1 MGEPRSFDIDLLR
14 SFLLIAG
21 GVSFTRT
28 AERVGRTQAAV
39 TLQIKRLEAMVGHRL
54 LARGRGLGV
63 KLTPKGEHLAALARE
78 LVSLNDNIIG
88 SLKSEHPAPALPFE
102 GPTAGKPSI
111 AVLPF
116 EDMSDDASHR
126 YFVTGIVDDL
136 ISRLSRIRWL
146 VVIACNSCSSY
157 GGKSVDI
164 REIGK
169 ALGVRYVLRGGL
181 RKAGGRVRITAQLLE
196 ADTRAALWADTF
208 DGSLEDVFDLQD
220 RIADQIVGLLEPRL
234 QRSEIERATQTHP
247 KSLDAY
253 SLYLRALALVSAH
266 MPHEA
271 EQALPLLDKALH
283 LDPDYA
289 LAHALAG
296 WCHEWR
302 FTRSGF
308 QESER
313 QRAFQH
319 ARAAAAG
326 DDPTAA
332 AIAGFSMVFL
342 TQDRGESL
350 EAIGR
355 GVALNPCSATAMHLN
370 AHAHSIA
377 GQHAAAAIFAG
388 LALHLSPNDPLAFE
402 AHMAL
407 GEGAIRES
415 RYEDAAECFARA
427 ARTNP
432 KFSTAYFFRAMS
444 QARAGHADR
453 AGLSLRLGK
462 SSNRIFERACC
473 SRLEWRPRSRT
484 NSPKARVSFRWA
496 ISAASPTIAKSVIA
510 LSMSLNRLG
519 PGPPVSAR
527 WSPREGGVGPRR
539 SVGARS
545 RSGLRL
551 AGEEH

>member
-1 MGEPRSFDIDLLR
+1 MGAPRSLDIDLLR

-54 LARGRGLGV
+54 LERGRGLGV
-63 KLTPKGEHLAALARE
+63 RLTPKGERLAALARE
-78 LVSLNDNIIG
+78 LVSLNDNILG
-88 SLKSEHPAPALPFE
+88 SLESEHAALSLPFE
-102 GPTAGKPSI
+102 GPSAGKPSI

-116 EDMSDDASHR
+116 EDMSDDGQQ
-126 YFVTGIVDDL
+126 YFVDGIVDDL

-146 VVIACNSCSSY
+146 VVIGCNASVIDR
-157 GGKSVDI
+157 GKSVDI
-164 REIGK
+164 RKIGK
-169 ALGVRYVLRGGL
+169 TLGVRYILRGGL
-181 RKAGGRVRITAQLLE
+181 RKTGGRVRITAQLLD
-196 ADTRAALWADTF
+196 ADTLATLWADRF

-220 RIADQIVGLLEPRL
+220 RIADQIAGLLEPQL
-234 QRSEIERATQTHP
+234 QRSEIERATQAHP
-247 KSLDAY
+247 KNLDAY

-271 EQALPLLDKALH
+271 EQALPLLDQALH

-308 QESER
+308 EESER
-313 QRAFQH
+313 SRAFQH

-342 TQDRGESL
+342 TQDRAEPL
-350 EAIGR
+350 EALGR
-355 GVALNPCSATAMHLN
+355 AVALNPCSATATYLS

-388 LALHLSPNDPLAFE
+388 RALQLSPNDPLAFE

-432 KFSTAYFFRAMS
+432 KFSTAYFFRGMA

-453 AGLSLRLGK
+453 AAPCLRLG
-462 SSNRIFERACC
+462 RELEPHFRTRMLFEIGMA
-473 SRLEWRPRSRT
+473 P
-484 NSPKARVSFRWA
+484 
-496 ISAASPTIAKSVIA
+496 A
-510 LSMSLNRLG
+510 LAHEL
-519 PGPPVSAR
+519 A
-527 WSPREGGVGPRR
+527 EGGRLL
-539 SVGARS
+539 
-545 RSGLRL
+545 GLSD
-551 AGEEH
+551 

>member
-1 MGEPRSFDIDLLR
+1 MGEPRSLDIDLLR

-54 LARGRGLGV
+54 LVRGRGLGV
-63 KLTPKGEHLAALARE
+63 RLTPKGENLAVLARE
-78 LVSLNDNIIG
+78 LVSLNDDIVG
-88 SLKSEHPAPALPFE
+88 SLGNEHPAISLPFT
-102 GPTAGKPSI
+102 GPTAGQPSI

-116 EDMSDDASHR
+116 DDMSDDAGQQ
-126 YFVTGIVDDL
+126 YFVDGIVDDL

-146 VVIACNSCSSY
+146 VVIACNSSLIY
-157 GGKSVDI
+157 RGKSVDI

-169 ALGVRYVLRGGL
+169 RSGVRYVLRGGL
-181 RKAGGRVRITAQLLE
+181 RKTGGRVHITTQLLK
-196 ADTRAALWADTF
+196 ADTLATLWADKF

-220 RIADQIVGLLEPRL
+220 RIADQIVGLLEPRM
-234 QRSEIERATQTHP
+234 QRSEIERATQTRP
-247 KSLDAY
+247 RNLNAY
-253 SLYLRALALVSAH
+253 SLYLRALALVSGH
-266 MPHEA
+266 MPQET

-289 LAHALAG
+289 LAHALAA

-326 DDPTAA
+326 NDPTAA

-342 TQDRGESL
+342 TQDRGEPL
-350 EAIGR
+350 EALGR
-355 GVALNPCSATAMHLN
+355 GVALNPCSATAMYLS

-377 GQHAAAAIFAG
+377 DQHSAAAVFAAR
-388 LALHLSPNDPLAFE
+388 ALQLSPNDPLAFE

-453 AGLSLRLGK
+453 AVPSLRLG
-462 SSNRIFERACC
+462 RELEPHFRTRMLFEIGM
-473 SRLEWRPRSRT
+473 EP
-484 NSPKARVSFRWA
+484 
-496 ISAASPTIAKSVIA
+496 A
-510 LSMSLNRLG
+510 LAHEL
-519 PGPPVSAR
+519 A
-527 WSPREGGVGPRR
+527 E
-539 SVGARS
+539 GARL
-545 RSGLRL
+545 LRL
-551 AGEEH
+551 SD